1 MARKQ
6 QPAAEAKAP
15 DLPTVSPQEFH
26 QEQRA
31 LVQYTAEMDAI
42 TEQYGIGI
50 PYNFDAYVSA
60 GRGIM
65 AGLGTQL
72 FELGRIC
79 LVIKE
84 HEGHGRFQE
93 AVESIGVAPRF
104 AQKCMAAVVKFESS
118 EGRKLI
124 GARLTSSKL
133 MELLAED
140 DDELEALAGGGSI
153 AGKTLDEIDRM
164 SVRELRAALRDEK
177 KARAE
182 DRESHEAI
190 LQRKDKKL
198 NDLASKNRSQG
209 KAPLRK
215 KVEDRMAEINELALA
230 HLSSGDTLRQ
240 ALLDLNEVVEESGET
255 LDADLDDQ
263 ISGHIASIQTLVT
276 NLAEIAG
283 V

>member
-15 DLPTVSPQEFH
+15 DLPTTSPQEFH
-26 QEQRA
+26 QEQQA
-31 LVQYTAEMDAI
+31 LVQHSAQMDAI

-50 PYNFDAYVSA
+50 AYNFDSYVSA
-60 GRGIM
+60 GRGVM

-72 FELGRIC
+72 FALGRIC

-93 AVESIGVAPRF
+93 ALESIGVAPRF
-104 AQKCMAAVVKFESS
+104 AQKCMAAVLKFESS

-124 GARLTSSKL
+124 STRLSSSKVT
-133 MELLAED
+133 ELLSED
-140 DDELEALAGGGSI
+140 DDELEALASGGSI
-153 AGKTLDEIDRM
+153 AGHTLDEIERM
-164 SVRELRAALRDEK
+164 SVRELREALRAEK
-177 KARAE
+177 LARAE

-240 ALLDLNEVVEESGET
+240 ALLDLNEVVEESGES

-263 ISGHIASIQTLVT
+263 ISGHITSIQTLVS